1 MEPDIHRRL
10 TCWPPMGFIE
20 SSIGRLALFSLTFNA
35 SSEMKTKLQDKVLGG
50 RISEVDF
57 VRAAAPFICFPAEQL
72 REGQFR
78 PSEAL
83 LSEEQCA
90 HLSEPDLL
98 CIAQLYTSK
107 ELRSA
112 PEDDPLTVF
121 ISDFSKQWL
130 AENEKAAAEARK
142 VLIML
147 GKRIEILAAHG
158 IDIDGLSSEQLFRL
172 IRKPEALRTYE
183 EFLDVL
189 AFALHGWF
197 IDPHMP
203 VSFIREAAAV
213 LRDHSDQEGEGEE
226 DPSEEFQ
233 LTLVQYFENRYQG
246 IKANVLRCFSERS
259 GLLGQAFS
267 AHENGLYSLAIPV
280 FIAQADG
287 AFRERRGIPLF
298 EKFRS
303 KYNPGFAEI
312 LESLRRKDFDSHE
325 ITWREYL
332 PLAFHFTT
340 EGVIPFRETV
350 AGRGDYSKPNF
361 SRHAIVHGL
370 TTAYGTRENS
380 LRYISLLGYLAW
392 SLTDSG

>member
-1 MEPDIHRRL
+1 
-10 TCWPPMGFIE
+10 MGFIE
-20 SSIGRLALFSLTFNA
+20 SSIGQLALFSLTFNA

-72 REGQFR
+72 QEGQFR

-83 LSEEQCA
+83 LTEVQCT
-90 HLSEPDLL
+90 HLSESDLI

-107 ELRSA
+107 ELRS
-112 PEDDPLTVF
+112 PPNDDPLAAFT
-121 ISDFSKQWL
+121 SDFSKQWL

-147 GKRIEILAAHG
+147 GKRIEILASEG
-158 IDIDGLSSEQLFRL
+158 TNIDGLSSEQLFRL

-183 EFLDVL
+183 KFLDVL

-203 VSFIREAAAV
+203 VTFIQEAAAV
-213 LRDHSDQEGEGEE
+213 LRDHSDQEGEGGE
-226 DPSEEFQ
+226 DSSEEFQ
-233 LTLVQYFENRYQG
+233 LTLVQYFDERYQG
-246 IKANVLRCFSERS
+246 IKSNVLRCFSERS

-303 KYNPGFAEI
+303 KYNPDFAKI
-312 LESLRRKDFDSHE
+312 LESLKRNDFESQE
-325 ITWREYL
+325 IAWREYL

-340 EGVIPFRETV
+340 AGIIPFRETIE
-350 AGRGDYSKPNF
+350 GRGNYSKLSF
-361 SRHAIVHGL
+361 SRHAIMHGL
-370 TTAYGTRENS
+370 TTAFGTRENS

-392 SLTDSG
+392 SLADSG

>member
-1 MEPDIHRRL
+1 MEPDIRRRL

-20 SSIGRLALFSLTFNA
+20 SSIGQLALFSLTFNA
-35 SSEMKTKLQDKVLGG
+35 SSEMKTKLQDNVLGG

-83 LSEEQCA
+83 LSEDQCT
-90 HLSEPDLL
+90 HLSESDLL

-107 ELRSA
+107 ELRS
-112 PEDDPLTVF
+112 PPDDDPLAAFT
-121 ISDFSKQWL
+121 SDFSKQWL

-147 GKRIEILAAHG
+147 GKRIETLASEG
-158 IDIDGLSSEQLFRL
+158 TNIDGLSSEQLFRL

-183 EFLDVL
+183 KFLDVL
-189 AFALHGWF
+189 AFALLGWF
-197 IDPHMP
+197 IDPRMP
-203 VSFIREAAAV
+203 VTFIQEAAAV
-213 LRDHSDQEGEGEE
+213 LRDHSDQEGEGGE
-226 DPSEEFQ
+226 DSSEEFQ
-233 LTLVQYFENRYQG
+233 LTLVQYFDERYQG
-246 IKANVLRCFSERS
+246 IKSNVLRCFSERS
-259 GLLGQAFS
+259 DLLGQAFS

-303 KYNPGFAEI
+303 KYNPDFAKI
-312 LESLRRKDFDSHE
+312 LESLKRNDFESHE
-325 ITWREYL
+325 IAWREYL

-340 EGVIPFRETV
+340 AGIIPFREPLE
-350 AGRGDYSKPNF
+350 GRGNCSKPSF
-361 SRHAIVHGL
+361 SRHAIMHGL

-392 SLTDSG
+392 SLADSG

>member
-1 MEPDIHRRL
+1 
-10 TCWPPMGFIE
+10 MGFIE

-83 LSEEQCA
+83 LSEEQCT
-90 HLSEPDLL
+90 HLSESDLL

-107 ELRSA
+107 ELRS
-112 PEDDPLTVF
+112 PPGDDPLAAFT
-121 ISDFSKQWL
+121 SDFSKQWL

-147 GKRIEILAAHG
+147 GKRIEILASEG
-158 IDIDGLSSEQLFRL
+158 TNIDGLSSEQLFRL

-183 EFLDVL
+183 RFLDVL

-203 VSFIREAAAV
+203 VTFIQEAAAV
-213 LRDHSDQEGEGEE
+213 LRDHSDQGGEGGE
-226 DPSEEFQ
+226 DSSEELQ
-233 LTLVQYFENRYQG
+233 LTLVQYFDERYQG
-246 IKANVLRCFSERS
+246 IKSNVLRCFSERS
-259 GLLGQAFS
+259 GLLSQAFS

-303 KYNPGFAEI
+303 KHNPDFAKI
-312 LESLRRKDFDSHE
+312 LESLKRNDFESHE
-325 ITWREYL
+325 IAWREYL

-340 EGVIPFRETV
+340 AGIIPFRETV
-350 AGRGDYSKPNF
+350 EGRGNYSRPSF
-361 SRHAIVHGL
+361 SRHAIMHGL

-392 SLTDSG
+392 SLADSG

>member
-50 RISEVDF
+50 RISEVEF
-57 VRAAAPFICFPAEQL
+57 ARAAAPFICFPAEKL

-78 PSEAL
+78 PSEPL

-90 HLSEPDLL
+90 HLSEPDLQ

-107 ELRSA
+107 ELHSA
-112 PEDDPLTVF
+112 PEDDPLKVF
-121 ISDFSKQWL
+121 ISDFTKQWM
-130 AENEKAAAEARK
+130 AENETAATEARK
-142 VLIML
+142 VLFML

-158 IDIDGLSSEQLFRL
+158 IDIDRLSSEQLFRL
-172 IRKPEALRTYE
+172 IREPEALRTYE

-189 AFALHGWF
+189 TFAMHGWF

-203 VSFIREAAAV
+203 VSFIREAAAI
-213 LRDHSDQEGEGEE
+213 LRGHCDQEGEGGE

-233 LTLVQYFENRYQG
+233 VALVQYFATRYQE
-246 IKANVLRCFSERS
+246 IKANILRSFSERAI
-259 GLLGQAFS
+259 LLDQAFS

-287 AFRERRGIPLF
+287 AFREKRGMPLF
-298 EKFRS
+298 AKFRP
-303 KYNPGFAEI
+303 KYNPDFAKI
-312 LESLRRKDFDSHE
+312 LESLKRKDFDSHE
-325 ITWREYL
+325 IAWREYL
-332 PLAFHFTT
+332 PLAFYFTT
-340 EGVIPFRETV
+340 QGVIPFRETV
-350 AGRGDYSKPNF
+350 AGGVDCSKPSF
-361 SRHAIVHGL
+361 SRHAIMHGL
-370 TTAYGTRENS
+370 TTAYGTHENS

-392 SLTDSG
+392 CLTSSG